1 MIKGWDA
8 AAKKPGSPISGV
20 ETPDPYTIVFHLS
33 ERSGRFEYAL
43 ANPLASPLPEG
54 AADGH
59 VKDYNRYIVS
69 TGPYMVEGS
78 DQLDF
83 SVPPAQQK
91 PLSGYQPD
99 RFIKL
104 VRNPSYEATPGDP
117 REANPD
123 EIQITIGGT
132 PQDIAQK
139 VTAGALDEL
148 FIDPAPA
155 QFVRQYSTSPNLKE
169 RLHIN
174 PKPLHSMMGMFN
186 LAQPPFDDVH
196 VRRAV
201 NYVLDRA
208 AIVKALGGVSVG
220 DPAYRMLPPALAGED
235 DGDPTYETTS
245 PEERLE
251 AAREEMRQS
260 AYDPDGTG
268 SCSAPECKKASV
280 INLYGTSPM
289 STLIKDNL
297 AEIGID
303 ADLPNYEVD
312 TAFAKCADPKQH
324 VGLCTQLTLGS
335 STPSGAGI
343 AEVLGSGNIEGCCDL
358 PLFGATPEQLAG
370 WGYETTD
377 LPSVDDKL
385 AECSAALGDEAIAC
399 WSAFDDYVS
408 YETAAVVP
416 IMFPKQPDI
425 VSDRV
430 RNYSHDLFGF
440 ISLNTVAVEG

>member
-1 MIKGWDA
+1 
-8 AAKKPGSPISGV
+8 
-20 ETPDPYTIVFHLS
+20 
-33 ERSGRFEYAL
+33 
-43 ANPLASPLPEG
+43 
-54 AADGH
+54 
-59 VKDYNRYIVS
+59 
-69 TGPYMVEGS
+69 
-78 DQLDF
+78 
-83 SVPPAQQK
+83 
-91 PLSGYQPD
+91 
-99 RFIKL
+99 
-104 VRNPSYEATPGDP
+104 
-117 REANPD
+117 
-123 EIQITIGGT
+123 
-132 PQDIAQK
+132 
-139 VTAGALDEL
+139 
-148 FIDPAPA
+148 
-155 QFVRQYSTSPNLKE
+155 
-169 RLHIN
+169 
-174 PKPLHSMMGMFN
+174 MMGMFN

-385 AECSAALGDEAIAC
+385 AECSAALGDEASPAGRRSTTTCPTRPRRSSRSCSRSSRTSSPTAC
-399 WSAFDDYVS
+399 ATTPTTCSAS
-408 YETAAVVP
+408 SRSTPWPWRASAL
-416 IMFPKQPDI
+416 
-425 VSDRV
+425 SARC
-430 RNYSHDLFGF
+430 
-440 ISLNTVAVEG
+440 